1 MYVVHFKK
9 IGFCLLFLVI
19 SALTAVLITNSAG
32 GVFFY
37 KAAFS
42 CVISPLNPPADAY
55 AQKALAFFNLGE
67 KKNLLCGA
75 FPALAIASGP
85 RQVASGKTQAA
96 KNGEA
101 ALPQKT
107 AVPQTKEISIVKG
120 DETDAA
126 GLYIKNATDYTVN
139 ASELL
144 AAPLDFTYNP
154 GQPQV
159 LIVHTHT
166 SESYLPSPAYDY
178 VPTDNSR
185 TEDTNFN
192 VARVGDELEKYLKE
206 AGINVIHDNTI
217 NDYPS
222 YNGAYQKTMGLIE
235 SYTQKYPSLQ
245 VVIDLHRD
253 SMETA
258 DGVKMRPTA
267 NISGEAVAQVM
278 VVIGTDAN
286 GLTHPNWRTNLSWG
300 LRLMKEMNAK
310 YPGLARPLDL
320 RCERFN
326 GHLAQGEM
334 ILEFGTTGNTIEEAL
349 LAAKYTADCLAA
361 VIKSQ

>member
-107 AVPQTKEISIVKG
+107 AVPKPRK
-120 DETDAA
+120 
-126 GLYIKNATDYTVN
+126 
-139 ASELL
+139 
-144 AAPLDFTYNP
+144 F
-154 GQPQV
+154 
-159 LIVHTHT
+159 
-166 SESYLPSPAYDY
+166 PS
-178 VPTDNSR
+178 
-185 TEDTNFN
+185 
-192 VARVGDELEKYLKE
+192 
-206 AGINVIHDNTI
+206 
-217 NDYPS
+217 
-222 YNGAYQKTMGLIE
+222 
-235 SYTQKYPSLQ
+235 
-245 VVIDLHRD
+245 
-253 SMETA
+253 
-258 DGVKMRPTA
+258 
-267 NISGEAVAQVM
+267 
-278 VVIGTDAN
+278 
-286 GLTHPNWRTNLSWG
+286 
-300 LRLMKEMNAK
+300 
-310 YPGLARPLDL
+310 
-320 RCERFN
+320 
-326 GHLAQGEM
+326 
-334 ILEFGTTGNTIEEAL
+334 
-349 LAAKYTADCLAA
+349 
-361 VIKSQ
+361 